1 MSPEE
6 QKYYETQLDM
16 IASEGWKHF
25 SAQLQDMRDAT
36 DRIKG
41 LELDELRFKQG
52 ELSII
57 EWALGW
63 PDQLRRSYEELQND
77 EKEKADAQ
85 ASAST
90 A

>member
-16 IASEGWKHF
+16 FICEGWKHF
-25 SAQLQDMRDAT
+25 AGQLQQMREAVDH
-36 DRIKG
+36 IKN
-41 LELDELRFKQG
+41 LEPDELRLKQG

-57 EWALGW
+57 EWVLGW
-63 PDQLRRSYEELQND
+63 PEQVKRAYEELQLED
-77 EKEKADAQ
+77 KEEADAQ
-85 ASAST
+85 TGARA